1 MLCLQYNKTHKFFSY
16 QFTGYI
22 NSVILSESHYPEN
35 TLIGRLRGCLLEKT
49 APEILIECNGVGYE
63 VTMPMTSIYTLP
75 AINEEAII
83 YTHFVVRE
91 DAQLLYGFANKVERK
106 LFRLVIKVN
115 GVGPKLGLAIL
126 SSMSADQFVSCV
138 IHDDLTTIVKIP
150 GVGKKTAERLLIEM
164 RDRLKDWQLDA
175 SPTEIDNIL
184 VANPIEN
191 TFVNDERG
199 DAINALI
206 SLGYNQSQADKA
218 VKSVFQQDMKSEDII
233 RHSLKAM
240 L

>member
-1 MLCLQYNKTHKFFSY
+1 M
-16 QFTGYI
+16 
-22 NSVILSESHYPEN
+22 
-35 TLIGRLRGCLLEKT
+35 IGRLRGCLLEKT
-49 APEILIECNGVGYE
+49 APEVLIECNGVGYE

-75 AINEEAII
+75 EINQEAIVYI
-83 YTHFVVRE
+83 HFVVRE
-91 DAQLLYGFANKVERK
+91 DAQLLYGFANKTERK
-106 LFRLVIKVN
+106 LFRLLMKVN

-138 IHDDLTTIVKIP
+138 IHDDLSTIVKIP

-164 RDRLKDWQLDA
+164 RDRLKDWQLDN
-175 SPTEIDNIL
+175 SSSEIDNIL
-184 VANPIEN
+184 VPNKIEN

-218 VKSVFQQDMKSEDII
+218 VKSVFEKGMKSENII
-233 RHSLKAM
+233 RNALKAM

>member
-1 MLCLQYNKTHKFFSY
+1 M
-16 QFTGYI
+16 
-22 NSVILSESHYPEN
+22 
-35 TLIGRLRGCLLEKT
+35 IGRLRGCLLEKT
-49 APEILIECNGVGYE
+49 APEVLIECNGVGYE

-75 AINEEAII
+75 EINEEAII
-83 YTHFVVRE
+83 YIHFVVRE

-106 LFRLVIKVN
+106 LFRLLIKVN

-126 SSMSADQFVSCV
+126 SGMSADQFVSCV
-138 IHDDLTTIVKIP
+138 IHDDLSTIVKIP

-175 SPTEIDNIL
+175 NSSEIDNIL
-184 VANPIEN
+184 VPNTIEN
-191 TFVNDERG
+191 TFINDEKG

-206 SLGYNQSQADKA
+206 SLGYKQAQADKA
-218 VKSVFQQDMKSEDII
+218 VKSVFEKGMKSENII
-233 RHSLKAM
+233 RNALKAM

>member
-1 MLCLQYNKTHKFFSY
+1 
-16 QFTGYI
+16 
-22 NSVILSESHYPEN
+22 
-35 TLIGRLRGCLLEKT
+35 LIGRLRGCLLEKT

-75 AINEEAII
+75 EINHEAII
-83 YTHFVVRE
+83 YIHFVVRE
-91 DAQLLYGFANKVERK
+91 DAQLLYGFANKTERK
-106 LFRLVIKVN
+106 LFRLLVKVN

-164 RDRLKDWQLDA
+164 RDRLKDWHVESSNVA
-175 SPTEIDNIL
+175 VDNTLIS
-184 VANPIEN
+184 NKIEN
-191 TFVNDERG
+191 TFLNDEKG
-199 DAINALI
+199 DAINALM
-206 SLGYNQSQADKA
+206 SLGYTQTQADKA
-218 VKSVFQQDMKSEDII
+218 VRLVFEKGMKSESII
-233 RHSLKAM
+233 RNALKAM

>member
-1 MLCLQYNKTHKFFSY
+1 M
-16 QFTGYI
+16 FTVYI
-22 NSVILSESHYPEN
+22 TSVIVYQKFNCAEKV
-35 TLIGRLRGCLLEKT
+35 LIGRLRGILLEKV
-49 APEILIECNGVGYE
+49 APEVLIECNGVGYE

-75 AINEEAII
+75 NENEEAVV

-91 DAQLLYGFANKVERK
+91 DAQLLYGFSNKVERK
-106 LFRLVIKVN
+106 LFRLLIRVN

-138 IHDDLTTIVKIP
+138 MHDDVSTIVKIP

-164 RDRLKDWQLDA
+164 RDRLKDWQIDA
-175 SPTEIDNIL
+175 QSIISDNLL
-184 VANPIEN
+184 VPNKVEN
-191 TFVNDERG
+191 TFVNDEKG

-218 VKSVFQQDMKSEDII
+218 VKAIFEKGMKSEDLI
-233 RHSLKAM
+233 REALKTM